1 MSGGPPRPP
10 VPPGEVIDYDKLE
23 EYLRA
28 LAHGR
33 RLELLHILQVP
44 HALADIRIT
53 PGQSRAGDSPDRLAS
68 RQAIQKHIE
77 TLQEIGVV
85 IANPAAEGRSKE
97 FVVDRQRVYQVLE
110 ELRRVGMITT
120 GAFVSRDATVDTS
133 GARERTL
140 EPGPKLILVH
150 GFVEGKVFPLRRA
163 DLKGAGGWV
172 IGRKPD
178 AHVSLDYDPFV
189 SLVNSEI
196 VLEKGAHVLRDLG
209 ISRNGT
215 WVNWR
220 RVAQEPTP
228 LKPGDVVGV
237 GRSLLVYQAE

>member
-1 MSGGPPRPP
+1 M
-10 VPPGEVIDYDKLE
+10 PPGEPIDYDRLE

-33 RLELLHILQVP
+33 RLELLHILQTP

-53 PGQSRAGDSPDRLAS
+53 PGKSRAGENPDRLAS
-68 RQAIQKHIE
+68 RQAIQGHLE

-85 IANPAAEGRSKE
+85 VANPGAEGRSKE
-97 FVVDRQRVYQVLE
+97 FVVDRQRVFQVLE
-110 ELRRVGMITT
+110 ELRRVGTIT
-120 GAFVSRDATVDTS
+120 GGGSFVSRDATVDTAV
-133 GARERTL
+133 ARERRI
-140 EPGPKLILVH
+140 EAGPKMLLVH
-150 GFVEGKVFPLRRA
+150 GFVEGKVFPLRRT
-163 DLKGAGGWV
+163 DLGDGAGWV
-172 IGRKPD
+172 VGRKPD

-196 VLEKGAHVLRDLG
+196 IPDRNGYALRDLG

-220 RVAQEPTP
+220 RLGAEPVA
-228 LKPGDVVGV
+228 LKAGDVVGV
-237 GRSLLVYQAE
+237 GRSLLVFQAE

>member
-1 MSGGPPRPP
+1 MGRAPAAVPM
-10 VPPGEVIDYDKLE
+10 PPGEAIDYDQLE

-53 PGQSRAGDSPDRLAS
+53 PGQDRGGDSPDRLAS
-68 RQAIQKHIE
+68 RQTIQRHIE

-85 IANPAAEGRSKE
+85 VANPAAEGRSKE
-97 FVVDRQRVYQVLE
+97 FVVDPRRVFQVLE
-110 ELRRVGMITT
+110 ELRRVGQITA
-120 GAFVSRDATVDTS
+120 GAFVSREATVEGGS
-133 GARERTL
+133 SPASAIEA
-140 EPGPKLILVH
+140 GPKLVLVH
-150 GFVEGKVFPLRRA
+150 GFVEGKVFPLRRV
-163 DLKGAGGWV
+163 DLKQGGGWL
-172 IGRKPD
+172 IGRKVG

-196 VLEKGAHVLRDLG
+196 LVERNAYLLRDLG

-215 WVNWR
+215 WLNWR
-220 RVAQEPTP
+220 RLGPEAVA
-228 LKPGDVVGV
+228 LRPGDVIGV
-237 GRSLLVYQAE
+237 GRSLLVFQPE